1 MRGIRGGP
9 GSGMRNPERGSRRGG
24 ATSDAPAKK
33 KTNYKA
39 AWGETRK
46 LMWQH
51 RKALAIGLA
60 LMMVNRLSGLVLPGS
75 AKWII
80 DEVLSGKRPDLL
92 MPIAVVAG
100 VATVLQ
106 AASSFALSQVISVA
120 AQRAI
125 TDLRRRVQARILRLP
140 VSFFDATQSG
150 VLITRVMSDAEGIRN
165 IIGTGIIQLVG
176 GMVTAS
182 LALAYLFWL
191 NWFLTTITLVFLAA
205 FGVVMAVAFVR
216 LRPIFRERSKIQAEV
231 SGRLGQAMG
240 GARVVK
246 VYTAEKREEI
256 VFTRGAHRLFRNIAS
271 TITGTSAIAAVS
283 TVIIGAVGVLILVVG
298 GRAVVAGTMTLGD
311 LVSYIFF
318 VALLSF
324 PVVQMAA
331 IGTQITEAF
340 AGLDRIREIF
350 ETPTEDEDDARRD
363 VLRRVNGDVVFDDVW
378 FEYREDVPVLKG
390 ISFTAPAGSTTALVG
405 SSGSGK
411 STLISL
417 ILAFNRP
424 LKGNI
429 TIGGQDLTT
438 LRLRDYRSTL
448 GVVLQDNFLFDG
460 TVAENIAFSKPGS
473 TAEDVREA
481 ARIANC
487 DEFIAGFP
495 DGYETIV
502 GERGVKLSGGQR
514 QRVAIARAIL
524 ANPQILIL
532 DEATSSLDSQSER
545 QIREALHSLRAGR
558 TTFVIAHRLSTIRS
572 ADQILVLEQGR
583 IVERGSHRELM
594 ALGGRYRELHDTQY
608 EIEKDL
614 FINPGEEFVAGE
626 KAVL

>member
-1 MRGIRGGP
+1 MTP
-9 GSGMRNPERGSRRGG
+9 
-24 ATSDAPAKK
+24 PAKPEK
-33 KTNYKA
+33 RKTNYKA
-39 AWGETRK
+39 AWAETRK

-51 RKALAIGLA
+51 RGSLAIGFV
-60 LMMVNRLSGLVLPGS
+60 LMLVNRLSGLVLPGS
-75 AKWII
+75 AKWIV
-80 DEVLSGKRPDLL
+80 DEVMTKGRTELL
-92 MPIAVVAG
+92 MPIAIAAG
-100 VATVLQ
+100 IATLLQ
-106 AASSFALSQVISVA
+106 ASSSFALSQVISVA

-125 TDLRRRVQARILRLP
+125 TELRRRVQARILRLP
-140 VSFFDATQSG
+140 VSFFDSTQSG

-165 IIGTGIIQLVG
+165 LIGTGIIQLVG
-176 GMVTAS
+176 GVLTAAI
-182 LALAYLFWL
+182 ALAYLFYL
-191 NWFLTTITLVFLAA
+191 NWFLTAITLGFLAI
-205 FGVVMAVAFVR
+205 FGAVLAYAFVR

-283 TVIIGAVGVLILVVG
+283 TVIIGAVGVLILTVG
-298 GRAVVAGTMTLGD
+298 GHAVTQGTMTLGD

-318 VALLSF
+318 VGLLSF
-324 PVVQMAA
+324 PVIQMAS

-350 ETPTEDEDDARRD
+350 ETPTEDEDDARRQALARAD
-363 VLRRVNGDVVFDDVW
+363 GDVTFDDVW
-378 FEYREDVPVLKG
+378 FEYREGVPVLRG
-390 ISFTAPAGSTTALVG
+390 VSFTAPSGTTTALVG

-424 LKGNI
+424 YRGRI
-429 TIGGQDLTT
+429 TIGGQDLTH
-438 LRLRDYRSTL
+438 LRLRDYRKNL

-460 TVAENIAFSKPGS
+460 TVAENIAFSKPGA
-473 TAEDVREA
+473 TIAEVKEA
-481 ARIANC
+481 ARVANC

-524 ANPQILIL
+524 ADPQMLIL
-532 DEATSSLDSQSER
+532 DEATSSLDSESEA
-545 QIREALHSLRAGR
+545 QIREALGSLRAGR

-572 ADQILVLEQGR
+572 ADQILVLEKGEV
-583 IVERGSHRELM
+583 VERGTHRELM
-594 ALGGRYRELHDTQY
+594 KLGGRYRELHDRQY

-614 FINPGEEFVAGE
+614 FINPGEDFSAT
-626 KAVL
+626 AVG